1 MYMDELEKIL
11 EFVDTEISLVEG
23 LERIGEIEVQH
34 LEELCCLSKKL
45 LKSFLLKFMY
55 QGV

>member
-1 MYMDELEKIL
+1 MDELEKIL

-45 LKSFLLKFMY
+45 LKSFYLSEELNLKL
-55 QGV
+55 

>member
-1 MYMDELEKIL
+1 MDELEKIL

-34 LEELCCLSKKL
+34 LEEL
-45 LKSFLLKFMY
+45 Y
-55 QGV
+55 NWAE